1 MISLLQVRD
10 AVALNGRADAKL
22 LSYQLSASLSM
33 IEAMLEQLT
42 VMGKLEKI
50 NATAACLS
58 GSCKQCPEAQKC
70 DTAVYRI
77 VGER

>member
-22 LSYQLSASLSM
+22 LSHQLCASLSM
-33 IEAMLEQLT
+33 VEAMLEQLT

-50 NATAACLS
+50 DATACLS
-58 GSCKQCPEAQKC
+58 GSCKQCPETQKC

-77 VGER
+77 AGEC

>member
-22 LSYQLSASLSM
+22 LSHQLSASLSM
-33 IEAMLEQLT
+33 VEAMLEQLT

-50 NATAACLS
+50 NATACLS
-58 GSCKQCPEAQKC
+58 GSCKQCPETQKC

-77 VGER
+77 VGGC

>member
-22 LSYQLSASLSM
+22 LSHQLSASLPM
-33 IEAMLEQLT
+33 VEAMLEQLT

-50 NATAACLS
+50 NATACLS

-70 DTAVYRI
+70 DMEVYRI
-77 VGER
+77 AGEQ

>member
-10 AVALNGRADAKL
+10 AVALNGRVDAKL
-22 LSYQLSASLSM
+22 LSHQLSASLSM
-33 IEAMLEQLT
+33 VEAMLEQLT

-50 NATAACLS
+50 NATACLS
-58 GSCKQCPEAQKC
+58 GGCKQCPETQKC

-77 VGER
+77 AGEC

>member
-22 LSYQLSASLSM
+22 LSHQLSASLSM
-33 IEAMLEQLT
+33 VEAMLEQLT

-50 NATAACLS
+50 DATACLS
-58 GSCKQCPEAQKC
+58 GSCKQCPETQKC

-77 VGER
+77 VGEC

>member
-10 AVALNGRADAKL
+10 AVALNGQADAKL
-22 LSYQLSASLSM
+22 LSHQLSASLSM
-33 IEAMLEQLT
+33 VEAMLEQLT

-50 NATAACLS
+50 DATACLS
-58 GSCKQCPEAQKC
+58 GSCKQCPETQKC

-77 VGER
+77 AGEC

>member
-22 LSYQLSASLSM
+22 LSHQLSASLSM
-33 IEAMLEQLT
+33 VEAMLEQLT

-50 NATAACLS
+50 NATACLS
-58 GSCKQCPEAQKC
+58 GGCKQCPEAQKC
-70 DTAVYRI
+70 DTTVYRI
-77 VGER
+77 AGEC

>member
-1 MISLLQVRD
+1 MISLLKVRD

-22 LSYQLSASLSM
+22 LSHQLSASLSM

-50 NATAACLS
+50 NATACLS

>member
-22 LSYQLSASLSM
+22 LSHQLSVSLSM
-33 IEAMLEQLT
+33 VEAMLEQLT

-50 NATAACLS
+50 DATACLS
-58 GSCKQCPEAQKC
+58 GGCKQCPEAQKC

-77 VGER
+77 AGEC

>member
-22 LSYQLSASLSM
+22 LSHQLSASLSM

-50 NATAACLS
+50 NATACLS
-58 GSCKQCPEAQKC
+58 GSCKQCPETQKC

-77 VGER
+77 AGGC

>member
-22 LSYQLSASLSM
+22 LSHQLSASLSM
-33 IEAMLEQLT
+33 VEAMLEQLT

-50 NATAACLS
+50 NATACLS
-58 GSCKQCPEAQKC
+58 GSCKQCPETQKC

-77 VGER
+77 AGGC

>member
-22 LSYQLSASLSM
+22 LSHQLCASVQM
-33 IEAMLEQLT
+33 IAAMLEQLT

-50 NATAACLS
+50 DATACLS
-58 GSCKQCPEAQKC
+58 GGCKQCPETQKC
-70 DTAVYRI
+70 DTAIYRI
-77 VGER
+77 AGEC

>member
-1 MISLLQVRD
+1 MISLLKVRD

-22 LSYQLSASLSM
+22 LSHQLSASLPM
-33 IEAMLEQLT
+33 VEAMLEQLT
-42 VMGKLEKI
+42 VMGKLEKV
-50 NATAACLS
+50 NAPACLS

-77 VGER
+77 AGGH

>member
-22 LSYQLSASLSM
+22 LSHQLSASLSM
-33 IEAMLEQLT
+33 VEAMLEQLT

-50 NATAACLS
+50 DATACLS
-58 GSCKQCPEAQKC
+58 GSCKQCPETQKC

-77 VGER
+77 AGEC

>member
-22 LSYQLSASLSM
+22 LSHQLSASLSM

-50 NATAACLS
+50 NATACLS
-58 GSCKQCPEAQKC
+58 GSCKQCPGAQKC

-77 VGER
+77 AGGH